1 MVISIL
7 SIFVKRIVMK
17 NLFLSLIFILL
28 TSTVFAQVPTPNIA
42 DGQIVCPNEM
52 HFYGDQVV
60 NPTSTYT
67 FSIVPAQA
75 FTTVGQQIQVTW
87 VTPGVYTM
95 TMTETNAA
103 GCQIVTVAQITVQPN
118 VIATIDPIVLCQNS
132 GDVPITGQNLGVN
145 PIFNGTGVFGNIFDP
160 TGLAPGIYNINV
172 VSQTANGCSITGAGT
187 ATVEP
192 LPTGII
198 YTD

>member
-1 MVISIL
+1 
-7 SIFVKRIVMK
+7 MK

-28 TSTVFAQVPTPNIA
+28 TSTVFGQVPTPNVA

-52 HFYGDQVV
+52 HYYGDQVV

-95 TMTETNAA
+95 TMTETNSA
-103 GCQIVTVAQITVQPN
+103 GCQFVTVAQITVQPN
-118 VIATIDPIVLCQNS
+118 VIATIDPIVICQDG
-132 GDVPITGQNLGVN
+132 GDVVITGQNLGVN
-145 PIFNGTGVFGNIFDP
+145 PIFNGTGVFGNTFDP
-160 TGLAPGIYNINV
+160 TGLAPGVYNINV
-172 VSQTANGCSITGAGT
+172 VSQTANGCSITGTGT

>member
-1 MVISIL
+1 
-7 SIFVKRIVMK
+7 MK
-17 NLFLSLIFILL
+17 NLLLSLIFILVNVTL
-28 TSTVFAQVPTPNIA
+28 FAQVPTPNVA
-42 DGQIVCPNEM
+42 DGQVVCPNEM
-52 HFYGDQVV
+52 HYYGDQVV

-87 VTPGVYTM
+87 TTPGVYTM
-95 TMTETNAA
+95 TMTETNSA
-103 GCQIVTVAQITVQPN
+103 GCQFVTIAQITVQPT
-118 VIATIDPIVLCQNS
+118 VIATIDPIVVCQD
-132 GDVPITGQNLGVN
+132 GADVVITGQNLGVN
-145 PIFNGTGVFGNIFDP
+145 PIFNGIGVFGNVFDP

-172 VSQTANGCSITGAGT
+172 NSQTTNGCLIIGSGT
-187 ATVEP
+187 ATINP

>member
-1 MVISIL
+1 MVICIL
-7 SIFVKRIVMK
+7 SIFVKRFVMK
-17 NLFLSLIFILL
+17 NLFLSLFFILL
-28 TSTVFAQVPTPNIA
+28 TITIFGQVPTPNIA
-42 DGQIVCPNEM
+42 DGQVVCPNAV

-67 FSIVPAQA
+67 FNILPPQA
-75 FTTVGQQIQVTW
+75 FTVVGQQIQVTW
-87 VTPGVYTM
+87 LTPGVYTM

-103 GCQIVTVAQITVQPN
+103 GCQFTTIANITVP
-118 VIATIDPIVLCQNS
+118 
-132 GDVPITGQNLGVN
+132 
-145 PIFNGTGVFGNIFDP
+145 
-160 TGLAPGIYNINV
+160 GLAPGTYNITV

>member
-1 MVISIL
+1 
-7 SIFVKRIVMK
+7 MK

-28 TSTVFAQVPTPNIA
+28 TTTVFAQVPTPNVA
-42 DGQIVCPNEM
+42 DGQIVCPNET

-67 FSIVPAQA
+67 FSIAPAQA

-87 VTPGVYTM
+87 VTPGPYVM

-103 GCQIVTVAQITVQPN
+103 GCQFVTVANIIVQPN
-118 VIATIDPIVLCQNS
+118 VIATIDPIVVCQ
-132 GDVPITGQNLGVN
+132 GGPDMPITGQNLGIN
-145 PIFNGTGVFGNIFDP
+145 PVFNGTGVFGNVFDP
-160 TGLAPGIYNINV
+160 TGLAPGVYNINV
-172 VSQTANGCSITGAGT
+172 VSQTANGCSITGTGVVT
-187 ATVEP
+187 IEP

>member
-1 MVISIL
+1 
-7 SIFVKRIVMK
+7 MK

-28 TSTVFAQVPTPNIA
+28 TTTVFGQVPTPNVA

-103 GCQIVTVAQITVQPN
+103 GCQFVTVAQITVQPN
-118 VIATIDPIVLCQNS
+118 VIATIDPIVICQDG
-132 GDVPITGQNLGVN
+132 GDVPITGQNLGTN
-145 PIFNGTGVFGNIFDP
+145 PIFNGTGVAGNIFDP
-160 TGLAPGIYNINV
+160 TGLAPGVYNITV
-172 VSQTANGCSITGAGT
+172 VSQTANGCSITGTGT

>member
-1 MVISIL
+1 
-7 SIFVKRIVMK
+7 MK
-17 NLFLSLIFILL
+17 SLFLSFIFILVGTNIL
-28 TSTVFAQVPTPNIA
+28 AQVPTPNIA
-42 DGQIVCPNEM
+42 DGQVVCPNEM
-52 HFYGDQVV
+52 HYYGDQVV

-67 FSIVPAQA
+67 FSIVPAQV

-95 TMTETNAA
+95 TMTETNSA
-103 GCQIVTVAQITVQPN
+103 GCQFVTIAQITVQPN
-118 VIATIDPIVLCQNS
+118 VIATIDPIVLCQDGGN
-132 GDVPITGQNLGVN
+132 VTITGQNLGTN
-145 PIFNGTGVFGNIFDP
+145 PIFNGPGVSGNTFNP
-160 TGLAPGIYNINV
+160 AGLAPGTYNITV

>member
-1 MVISIL
+1 LVICIL
-7 SIFVKRIVMK
+7 SIFVKRFIMK
-17 NLFLSLIFILL
+17 NLFLLLIFILVNVTL
-28 TSTVFAQVPTPNIA
+28 FAQVPTPNVA
-42 DGQIVCPNEM
+42 DGQIVCPNAV

-103 GCQIVTVAQITVQPN
+103 GCQFVTVAQITVQPN
-118 VIATIDPIVLCQNS
+118 VIATIDPIVICQD
-132 GDVPITGQNLGVN
+132 GADVVITGQNLGTN
-145 PIFNGTGVFGNIFDP
+145 PVFNGPGVSGNVFDP
-160 TGLAPGIYNINV
+160 TGLAPGIYNITV
-172 VSQTANGCSITGAGT
+172 TSQTANGCSITGTGT

>member
-7 SIFVKRIVMK
+7 SIFVKRFIMK
-17 NLFLSLIFILL
+17 NLFLSIIFILL
-28 TSTVFAQVPTPNIA
+28 TSTVFGQVPTPNIA
-42 DGQIVCPNEM
+42 DGQIVCPNAV

-67 FSIVPAQA
+67 FNILPPQA
-75 FTTVGQQIQVTW
+75 FTVVGQQIQVTW
-87 VTPGVYTM
+87 LTPGVYTM

-103 GCQIVTVAQITVQPN
+103 GCQFVTVAQITVQPN
-118 VIATIDPIVLCQNS
+118 IIATIDPIVICQDGGS
-132 GDVPITGQNLGVN
+132 VPITGQNLGVN
-145 PIFNGTGVFGNIFDP
+145 PIFNGPGVSGNTFNP
-160 TGLAPGIYNINV
+160 AGLASGTYNITV

>member
-1 MVISIL
+1 
-7 SIFVKRIVMK
+7 MK
-17 NLFLSLIFILL
+17 NLLLSLIFILVNITL
-28 TSTVFAQVPTPNIA
+28 FAQVPTPNIA
-42 DGQIVCPNEM
+42 DGQIVCPNAV

-67 FSIVPAQA
+67 FSIIPAQA
-75 FTTVGQQIQVTW
+75 FTIVGQQIQVTW
-87 VTPGVYTM
+87 VIPGVYTM
-95 TMTETNAA
+95 TMTETNSA
-103 GCQIVTVAQITVQPN
+103 GCQFVTIAQITVQPN
-118 VIATIDPIVLCQNS
+118 IIATIDPIVVCQNG

-145 PIFNGTGVFGNIFDP
+145 PIFNGTGVAGNIFDP
-160 TGLAPGIYNINV
+160 TGLAPGVYNINV
-172 VSQTANGCSITGAGT
+172 VSQTANGCSITGTGI